1 VSPTVLRLLD
11 VRRWKWGIIGEGLAA
26 WGPSSPPTR
35 GSGSAVSSPSG
46 PLGSLQHSQTRPPS
60 WWGTPPLPASR
71 WPPNGFHVDP
81 YYFVHY
87 RILYVY
93 VVQPKSGG
101 LSSQIYKWDWC
112 PCPHARLR
120 RLWQLVRE
128 LSRGVKRLASAPAL
142 QPLASDC
149 MGPGSLPRP

>member
-1 VSPTVLRLLD
+1 M
-11 VRRWKWGIIGEGLAA
+11 
-26 WGPSSPPTR
+26 
-35 GSGSAVSSPSG
+35 
-46 PLGSLQHSQTRPPS
+46 
-60 WWGTPPLPASR
+60 LPASR

-101 LSSQIYKWDWC
+101 LSSQIHKWDRC

-142 QPLASDC
+142 QPLASDWA
-149 MGPGSLPRP
+149 PGHFRGLKVLASASIQCPLTVKLGDRRHGHYFVDNEQEFFLSHHIVSSLPTNQQLWIHFRTTPKEQRQNW